1 MTWLSTDTGVDD
13 VAGLSDVDL
22 ETLLDEL
29 ESEEQTASKRRG
41 SLHDRIEF
49 VHAGGAASADPAD
62 AQLATL
68 KDNERQLSDRRLI
81 LHRQIDELRAERS
94 RRLAAS
100 SGL

>member
-1 MTWLSTDTGVDD
+1 MTWLSADARADD
-13 VAGLSDVDL
+13 VAGLSDADL
-22 ETLLDEL
+22 DALLGEL
-29 ESEEQTASKRRG
+29 ESEELTASKRRG

-49 VHAGGAASADPAD
+49 VQAGGAASTDPAD
-62 AQLATL
+62 GQLATL
-68 KDNERQLSDRRLI
+68 QSNERQLSDRRLI